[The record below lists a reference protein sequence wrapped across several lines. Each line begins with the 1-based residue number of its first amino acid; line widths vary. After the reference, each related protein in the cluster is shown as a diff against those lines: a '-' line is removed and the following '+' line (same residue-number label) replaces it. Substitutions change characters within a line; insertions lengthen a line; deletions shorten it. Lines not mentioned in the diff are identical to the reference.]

1 MNRFFLVFTL
11 IVAVTAVGYE
21 GWRLSQA
28 HQALTRFRD
37 GEVAKI
43 QTLILNPSTGIR
55 DDASSMVEE
64 VLVDREITLQEYK
77 SITKAMVQRYS
88 RIDSSLADVFLD
100 AGYQTSEILDQ
111 QRRTLE
117 SRTRFFAWCRT
128 SQ

>member
-1 MNRFFLVFTL
+1 
-11 IVAVTAVGYE
+11 
-21 GWRLSQA
+21 
-28 HQALTRFRD
+28 
-37 GEVAKI
+37 
-43 QTLILNPSTGIR
+43 
-55 DDASSMVEE
+55 MVEE

-77 SITKAMVQRYS
+77 SLTKAMVQRYS
-88 RIDSSLADVFLD
+88 RIDPSLADVFLD